1 MGRNFGPTAGC
12 KSRHQ
17 ILTGLPVG
25 ITVGVVVGSLLGDIV
40 RLLLG
45 LLIGCTLNLVPNGP
59 ICPNGPKTYSTIS

>member
-40 RLLLG
+40 GLLLG
-45 LLIGCTLNLVPNGP
+45 LPVGDMLCNFIVHDAVF
-59 ICPNGPKTYSTIS
+59 KMR